1 VRGQDPLGAP
11 PLLLGLVLG
20 KITRCD
26 HFRCQSRKIVRFLE
40 RLNSPIVVVAALVV
54 FLVLDGFLLYR
65 YQQSLQSTRGGASNA
80 PVEEASPSPK
90 VEPTTAEETTAAL
103 KGGPTTAEETT
114 SPSSQA
120 EQGGGVQVLV
130 SVVNEP
136 IGLSVME
143 DGQVVHDQ
151 VTNPGFSEEFEAEE
165 AITVGAADGGAV
177 QVGVNGEN
185 SEPLGPS
192 GEPTGRTFTPE
203 D

>member
-1 VRGQDPLGAP
+1 MRSDL
-11 PLLLGLVLG
+11 
-20 KITRCD
+20 
-26 HFRCQSRKIVRFLE
+26 FRCQSRKIVRLLE

-65 YQQSLQSTRGGASNA
+65 YQQSLQSTGGGASNA

-90 VEPTTAEETTAAL
+90 VEPTTAEETTSAL

-114 SPSSQA
+114 SPSSEA

-136 IGLSVME
+136 IGLSVVE

-185 SEPLGPS
+185 SEPLGPN
-192 GEPTGRTFTPE
+192 GEPAGRTFTPE